1 MNLIIHVGQP
11 KTGTT
16 SIQNIL
22 KINSKKIQELGFLYE
37 TNSLNHQPMVQDIL
51 ASENVDA
58 ALHNF
63 VSYQKDLARQR
74 DCKSIILSSEAF
86 FEFDSEFIRKMLKEF
101 DCNTRIV
108 AYLKRQ
114 DLYLESIWKQWHFK
128 NKHYAN
134 FSEFVEKFKFLDY
147 LVTLENWE
155 KLVGAENI
163 TVVPFEKREMK
174 NGLLSGFMEILGVPK
189 DKISELDFNV
199 PKNMF
204 GTNQGLSPKG
214 LKFASLVSEFANG
227 PLDYTIENFIHEY
240 LSDVFHKNYFE
251 GYGLFDLDAR
261 KQYLSAFSNSNKELA
276 NKFLCR
282 DSLFLDEIKEEK
294 IDVNLN
300 FEDIARVVMSMGM
313 KFDKKLK
320 DMKCDKS

>member
-1 MNLIIHVGQP
+1 MRDQRSPHCFPNL
-11 KTGTT
+11 
-16 SIQNIL
+16 
-22 KINSKKIQELGFLYE
+22 
-37 TNSLNHQPMVQDIL
+37 
-51 ASENVDA
+51 SE
-58 ALHNF
+58 F
-63 VSYQKDLARQR
+63 
-74 DCKSIILSSEAF
+74 AF
-86 FEFDSEFIRKMLKEF
+86 FLVFGKSSH
-101 DCNTRIV
+101 
-108 AYLKRQ
+108 ASHKR
-114 DLYLESIWKQWHFK
+114 DKK
-128 NKHYAN
+128 DK
-134 FSEFVEKFKFLDY
+134 
-147 LVTLENWE
+147 
-155 KLVGAENI
+155 
-163 TVVPFEKREMK
+163 
-174 NGLLSGFMEILGVPK
+174 K